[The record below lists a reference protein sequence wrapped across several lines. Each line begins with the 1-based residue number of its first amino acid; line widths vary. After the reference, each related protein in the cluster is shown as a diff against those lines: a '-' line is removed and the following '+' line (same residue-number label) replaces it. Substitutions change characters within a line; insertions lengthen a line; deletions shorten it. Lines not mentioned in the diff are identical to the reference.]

1 MDTSQYLSMFL
12 EESSDNLQLLNESLL
27 ILENNSED
35 MEILNQIFRVAHT
48 IKGMA
53 ATMGYIKMAE
63 LTHKMEDV
71 LSKFR
76 EGQLKVTH
84 EVVTILFNCLDVLES
99 MVSDIA
105 AGGDADLEV
114 DDIVTQLVNIANG
127 DKNIEDEEE
136 KSSDAIV
143 NEKAVELGI
152 DEYDIDILK
161 EAVKNDFN
169 TFHIHIGLDEKTVLK
184 SARVFTL
191 FQKLEEYGEILKSN
205 PNLEDLEI
213 ENFDFDID
221 LIFVTESSL
230 ETISNVVNSISEIRQ
245 VEVTDIRNVITDS
258 NTNSEE
264 VVNEKAI
271 ELGLDEYDID
281 ILKEAIKNDFNTVH
295 IHIGLDEKTVLKSAR
310 VFTLFQKL
318 EEYGEILKSNP
329 SLEDLEAENFD
340 FDIDLIFV
348 TKSSLEIISNAVNSI
363 SEIRQVEATDI
374 RNVVT
379 NSNTNSEE
387 VVNEKAIELGL
398 DEYDID
404 ILKEAAKNDFNTF
417 HIHIGLDERTVLKSA
432 RVFTLF
438 QKLEEHG
445 EILKSDP
452 NLEDLEVENFD
463 FDIDLIF
470 VTKSS
475 LETISNVVNSIS
487 EIRQV
492 EVTDIRNV
500 VTNDNINSE
509 EIVNEKAVELGI
521 DEYDTD
527 ILKEAIKN
535 GFNTFHIHIGLD
547 EKTVLKSARVFTL
560 FQKLEEYGEILKSD
574 PKLEDLEIENFDFDI
589 DLIFVTESSLETI
602 SNVVNSISEIRQV
615 EVIDISGIVKVGNMN
630 KENSASGKV
639 EESNKNEIAATRVAD
654 STLEKNST
662 ESIRNKESSSK
673 VVDLKESKNN
683 LKAKTVETS
692 PKTEEANKKQ
702 PVRPKNKG
710 VGQSVRV
717 DLERLDNFM
726 NMVSELVIHRTRL
739 EQISANYKIV
749 ELNETLEQVARTT
762 TDLQDLVMKIRM
774 LPLDVV
780 FNRFPRMIRDL
791 SMELNKEIDFEIQG
805 QDTELDRTVIEEIGE
820 PLIHL
825 LRNAADHGVE
835 SVEKRISQGKSASGK
850 IKLIAYSE
858 GTKAVIKVEDD
869 GSGINVEK
877 VKAKAE
883 KVGINTEG
891 MSDSDVKNLIFAQGF
906 STNEVVTDISGRG
919 VGMDVVKTKIS
930 SLGGTVD
937 VFSEEGKGTSFI
949 IKLPLTLQIIQSLL
963 VKIGTETMAISL
975 GFIDRVMEYKS
986 EDIRKSNNK
995 EIVVYNEKI
1004 FKLVRINDKLDIES
1018 KDYGKKYIIL
1028 AKVGEN
1034 EVALVVDSLLGQK
1047 EIVIKPFGNILK
1059 STKEYIGATILGD
1072 GLVTL
1077 ILDVAALI

>member
-27 ILENNSED
+27 ILENDSED

-53 ATMGYIKMAE
+53 ATMGYTKMAE

-84 EVVTILFNCLDVLES
+84 EVVTVLFNCLDILES
-99 MVSDIA
+99 MVGDITD
-105 AGGDADLEV
+105 GGDGDLEINN
-114 DDIVTQLVNIANG
+114 IVTQLVKIAEGNENIQKEENSPEVIQNK
-127 DKNIEDEEE
+127 DKEVVQDIMGSEE
-136 KSSDAIV
+136 IV
-143 NEKAVELGI
+143 DLGL
-152 DEYDIDILK
+152 DEYDIDTLK
-161 EAVKNDFN
+161 EALKNNFN
-169 TFHIHIGLDEKTVLK
+169 TFHVHVGLDEKTILK
-184 SARVFTL
+184 SARAFIL
-191 FQKLEEYGEILKSN
+191 FQTLEENGEILKSN
-205 PNLEDLEI
+205 PKLEDLES

-221 LIFVTESSL
+221 LVFVTETSQD
-230 ETISNVVNSISEIRQ
+230 IIRNSINGISEIRQ
-245 VEVTDIRNVITDS
+245 VEVRDI
-258 NTNSEE
+258 
-264 VVNEKAI
+264 
-271 ELGLDEYDID
+271 
-281 ILKEAIKNDFNTVH
+281 
-295 IHIGLDEKTVLKSAR
+295 
-310 VFTLFQKL
+310 
-318 EEYGEILKSNP
+318 
-329 SLEDLEAENFD
+329 
-340 FDIDLIFV
+340 
-348 TKSSLEIISNAVNSI
+348 SSLVKNGNSI
-363 SEIRQVEATDI
+363 SD
-374 RNVVT
+374 
-379 NSNTNSEE
+379 
-387 VVNEKAIELGL
+387 
-398 DEYDID
+398 
-404 ILKEAAKNDFNTF
+404 
-417 HIHIGLDERTVLKSA
+417 
-432 RVFTLF
+432 
-438 QKLEEHG
+438 
-445 EILKSDP
+445 
-452 NLEDLEVENFD
+452 
-463 FDIDLIF
+463 
-470 VTKSS
+470 
-475 LETISNVVNSIS
+475 
-487 EIRQV
+487 
-492 EVTDIRNV
+492 
-500 VTNDNINSE
+500 
-509 EIVNEKAVELGI
+509 
-521 DEYDTD
+521 
-527 ILKEAIKN
+527 
-535 GFNTFHIHIGLD
+535 
-547 EKTVLKSARVFTL
+547 
-560 FQKLEEYGEILKSD
+560 
-574 PKLEDLEIENFDFDI
+574 
-589 DLIFVTESSLETI
+589 
-602 SNVVNSISEIRQV
+602 
-615 EVIDISGIVKVGNMN
+615 
-630 KENSASGKV
+630 GKGA
-639 EESNKNEIAATRVAD
+639 NEIAATTLAT
-654 STLEKNST
+654 STKATNTVEIAKD
-662 ESIRNKESSSK
+662 KESSNK
-673 VVDLKESKNN
+673 VVELKESKNN
-683 LKAKTVETS
+683 LKVKTVETAPS
-692 PKTEEANKKQ
+692 TKEENKKQ
-702 PVRPKNKG
+702 PVKHKNKG

-739 EQISANYKIV
+739 EQISANHKIV
-749 ELNETLEQVARTT
+749 ELNETLEEVARTT

-835 SVEKRISQGKSASGK
+835 SAEKRISQGKPPAGK

-891 MSDSDVKNLIFAQGF
+891 MSDNDIKNLIFSQGF

-975 GFIDRVMEYKS
+975 GFIDRVMEYNQEEIK
-986 EDIRKSNNK
+986 RTNNK
-995 EIVVYNEKI
+995 EIVVYNDKV

-1018 KDYGKKYIIL
+1018 KDYGKKYVIL

-1047 EIVIKPFGNILK
+1047 EIVIKTFGNILK

>member
-53 ATMGYIKMAE
+53 ATMGYTKMAE

-84 EVVTILFNCLDVLES
+84 EVVTVLFNCLDVLES
-99 MVSDIA
+99 MVSDITD
-105 AGGDADLEV
+105 GGDGDLEIEH
-114 DDIVTQLVNIANG
+114 IVTQLVNIANSDNG
-127 DKNIEDEEE
+127 VVDNKEATLDMKKEEE
-136 KSSDAIV
+136 TTEEEVS
-143 NEKAVELGI
+143 NEEIIDLSL
-152 DEYDIDILK
+152 DEYDIDTLR
-161 EAVKNDFN
+161 EAKKNNFN
-169 TFHIHIGLDEKTVLK
+169 TFHVHIRLDEKTILK
-184 SARVFTL
+184 SARAFIL
-191 FQKLEEYGEILKSN
+191 FQTLEENGEILKSN
-205 PNLEDLEI
+205 PKLEDLES

-221 LIFVTESSL
+221 LVFVTESSL
-230 ETISNVVNSISEIRQ
+230 EAIERSIDGISEIREVKVKDISDAIKSNKVDKNKNEEIATSEA
-245 VEVTDIRNVITDS
+245 VESKEEKVTDSRMKEKSTKVVDS
-258 NTNSEE
+258 
-264 VVNEKAI
+264 
-271 ELGLDEYDID
+271 
-281 ILKEAIKNDFNTVH
+281 
-295 IHIGLDEKTVLKSAR
+295 KS
-310 VFTLFQKL
+310 
-318 EEYGEILKSNP
+318 KS
-329 SLEDLEAENFD
+329 
-340 FDIDLIFV
+340 
-348 TKSSLEIISNAVNSI
+348 
-363 SEIRQVEATDI
+363 
-374 RNVVT
+374 
-379 NSNTNSEE
+379 
-387 VVNEKAIELGL
+387 
-398 DEYDID
+398 
-404 ILKEAAKNDFNTF
+404 
-417 HIHIGLDERTVLKSA
+417 
-432 RVFTLF
+432 
-438 QKLEEHG
+438 
-445 EILKSDP
+445 
-452 NLEDLEVENFD
+452 
-463 FDIDLIF
+463 
-470 VTKSS
+470 
-475 LETISNVVNSIS
+475 TISSKP
-487 EIRQV
+487 V
-492 EVTDIRNV
+492 E
-500 VTNDNINSE
+500 
-509 EIVNEKAVELGI
+509 
-521 DEYDTD
+521 
-527 ILKEAIKN
+527 
-535 GFNTFHIHIGLD
+535 
-547 EKTVLKSARVFTL
+547 
-560 FQKLEEYGEILKSD
+560 
-574 PKLEDLEIENFDFDI
+574 
-589 DLIFVTESSLETI
+589 TES
-602 SNVVNSISEIRQV
+602 
-615 EVIDISGIVKVGNMN
+615 K
-630 KENSASGKV
+630 ASGK
-639 EESNKNEIAATRVAD
+639 D
-654 STLEKNST
+654 
-662 ESIRNKESSSK
+662 
-673 VVDLKESKNN
+673 
-683 LKAKTVETS
+683 
-692 PKTEEANKKQ
+692 KKQ
-702 PVRPKNKG
+702 PVKHKNKG

-739 EQISANYKIV
+739 EQISANHKIV

-835 SVEKRISQGKSASGK
+835 SAEERTRQGKPAAGK

-877 VKAKAE
+877 VKVKAE
-883 KVGINTEG
+883 KIGINTEG
-891 MSDSDVKNLIFAQGF
+891 MSDNDIKNLIFAQGF

-937 VFSEEGKGTSFI
+937 VISEEEKGTSFI

-975 GFIDRVMEYKS
+975 GFIDRVMEYNP
-986 EDIRKSNNK
+986 EDIRKTNNK
-995 EIVVYNEKI
+995 EIVIYNDKA